1 MTEPAGTSADVVV
14 GAEPPPALPVGVPS
28 SRRRFWRVFAQN
40 RMALAGLTALVLI
53 VLASLLGPAVSP
65 YSATEPDL
73 VNRLQP
79 PSFAHPMGTDDLGRD
94 ALTRVLAGGRLSLTI
109 GALAALAA
117 VAIGVLVGSL
127 AGIGGRAADAVL
139 MRFVDLALSLP
150 DLFLLILVA
159 ALLGPSFATMVLII
173 SLVRWMNVARLVRG
187 SFLSLR
193 EREFVQAAR
202 TLGVGRARLV
212 FRHLLPSSLS
222 PVIVAGTL
230 AVASAIIAE
239 STLSFLGLGLQ
250 PPSSSWGTMLR
261 NAQAEIFVSPWS
273 AVFPG
278 VMIFLTVVSIN
289 FVGDGLRDAL
299 DPTAKK
305 VPRGARA
312 LREASTR
319 PPA

>member
-1 MTEPAGTSADVVV
+1 MTEPADATAEVIL
-14 GAEPPPALPVGVPS
+14 GAEPLPGPQLQLQPS
-28 SRRRFWRVFAQN
+28 RGRTWRVFAQN
-40 RMALAGLTALVLI
+40 RMALAGLAALVLI
-53 VLASLLGPAVSP
+53 VLASVLGPVVSP
-65 YSATEPDL
+65 YSTTEPDL
-73 VNRLQP
+73 ANRLQP
-79 PSFAHPMGTDDLGRD
+79 PSWAHPMGTDDLGRD
-94 ALTRVLAGGRLSLTI
+94 SLTRVLAGGRLSLTI
-109 GALAALAA
+109 GALAALVA

-127 AGIGGRAADAVL
+127 AGSGGRVVDAVL

-173 SLVRWMNVARLVRG
+173 SLVRWMNVSRLVRG

-202 TLGVGRARLV
+202 ALGVGRVRLV

-261 NAQAEIFVSPWS
+261 NAQAEIFVSPWG

-289 FVGDGLRDAL
+289 FIGDGLRDAL
-299 DPTAKK
+299 DPKAKR
-305 VPRGARA
+305 VPRGERV
-312 LREASTR
+312 LREELARSS
-319 PPA
+319 A